1 MHYVRALYNCVPFQR
16 QQRFKLIKKLNGKH
30 GLRGPLHMLLDVIQ
44 KSIVLCA
51 NTSFT
56 VFNVFLFQF
65 IVVVLA

>member
-1 MHYVRALYNCVPFQR
+1 
-16 QQRFKLIKKLNGKH
+16 
-30 GLRGPLHMLLDVIQ
+30 MLLDVIQ

-65 IVVVLA
+65 IVEAFDDKTHLKLNLY